1 MGKIWGEKV
10 YMR

>member
-10 YMR
+10 